1 MVPCYNE
8 ENNVVDAMESIQK
21 AAQTYRLDYE
31 ILVVDDASADK
42 TAQIVRQYQSQHP
55 ELPIVLHVNGQ
66 NRGLGYNYFNGIH
79 LTGSEYYICAP
90 GDNTAPPAALCNIL
104 EKLGQA
110 DMVIPYVENPEVRSW
125 MRRFI
130 SRVFTALINCLSGRK
145 IRYYNGP
152 VLHKRENLLKCKNI
166 GSGFGYQAEIICQL
180 LKMGCTYVEVPFATL
195 ERISGGSSAFRF
207 WDWISVSQSL
217 LRVAKLR

>member
-1 MVPCYNE
+1 MNQKIKVHQVCFMVPCYNE

-90 GDNTAPPAALCNIL
+90 GDN
-104 EKLGQA
+104 
-110 DMVIPYVENPEVRSW
+110 
-125 MRRFI
+125 
-130 SRVFTALINCLSGRK
+130 
-145 IRYYNGP
+145 
-152 VLHKRENLLKCKNI
+152 
-166 GSGFGYQAEIICQL
+166 
-180 LKMGCTYVEVPFATL
+180 
-195 ERISGGSSAFRF
+195 
-207 WDWISVSQSL
+207 
-217 LRVAKLR
+217 